1 MKLYFILLILFFFYG
16 CSFDDKS
23 GIWKNANI
31 DNDKKKNIIFK
42 DFKKLSTTNKIFDEI
57 IPINSDFI
65 FKISGPLKNQSWT
78 DIFYDKSNNTKNFSY
93 SNLNNTI
100 LKSKKL
106 SKYKINQNIL
116 FESKNLIL
124 NDQKGNLII
133 FSPKKNLIINKFNF
147 YKKEYKHIKKKL
159 NLIVE
164 KNIIY
169 ISDNIGY
176 IYAYNYI
183 EDRLLWAKNYKIPFR
198 SNLKLL
204 QNRLIAANQ
213 NNDCYVLEKKNGNLI
228 KLIPSENTAINN
240 KFVNNISLSSEG
252 ILFLNTYGSLYSIN
266 NKNLKLNWFLNLNKS
281 IDLNANSLFDGVE
294 IVNYKNKALIS
305 SNQNFYILDVK
316 NGSFVIEKNFSLKL
330 KPVINNNYVFLITKN
345 NLLISMSLENGKI
358 IYSYDLNKKITNFI
372 KVKNKN
378 LDVKNLML
386 VNNNIFI
393 FLNSSYIISLN
404 LNGDVNKVIK
414 LSSYLNSNPIIID
427 NSLLY
432 LNKKNKLIIVN

>member
-1 MKLYFILLILFFFYG
+1 M
-16 CSFDDKS
+16 
-23 GIWKNANI
+23 
-31 DNDKKKNIIFK
+31 
-42 DFKKLSTTNKIFDEI
+42 
-57 IPINSDFI
+57 
-65 FKISGPLKNQSWT
+65 
-78 DIFYDKSNNTKNFSY
+78 
-93 SNLNNTI
+93 
-100 LKSKKL
+100 
-106 SKYKINQNIL
+106 
-116 FESKNLIL
+116 
-124 NDQKGNLII
+124 
-133 FSPKKNLIINKFNF
+133 
-147 YKKEYKHIKKKL
+147 
-159 NLIVE
+159 
-164 KNIIY
+164 
-169 ISDNIGY
+169 
-176 IYAYNYI
+176 
-183 EDRLLWAKNYKIPFR
+183 
-198 SNLKLL
+198 